1 MSGKRVGRGGKERIP
16 EVAAIITHYRK
27 ACQARTGGKGWVD
40 YNVDGAK
47 LWRLFFREP
56 ERPVLAWI
64 LREYLDRYFAA
75 ERIEKSKISLGY
87 ILWKYQQE
95 TEARRQRR
103 TA

>member
-16 EVAAIITHYRK
+16 EIAEVINHYRR
-27 ACQARTGGKGWVD
+27 ACQARLKSKGWVD
-40 YNVDGAK
+40 YPIDGAK
-47 LWRLFFREP
+47 LWHLFFREP

-64 LREYLDRYFAA
+64 LGEYIDRYFAA
-75 ERIEKSKISLGY
+75 GRIERSKISLAY
-87 ILWKYQQE
+87 ILWAFEQE

>member
-47 LWRLFFREP
+47 LWRMFYREV
-56 ERPVLAWI
+56 ERPVLAWVI
-64 LREYLDRYFAA
+64 NDYIDRYFSAPSL
-75 ERIEKSKISLGY
+75 EKAKISLAY
-87 ILWKYQQE
+87 ILWGFEQE
-95 TEARRQRR
+95 TEARKERR